1 MTPLDL
7 PWLVIESVE
16 PSNGNDLIT
25 LTAAGEKYAL
35 AFTDAERIAAFLA
48 GLDDADGLR
57 VATLESFV
65 LKEAYLTAAAY
76 LGATALLFD
85 YCRGDHAAQ
94 AATIWLASEHVRSKI
109 GAGGLN

>member
-1 MTPLDL
+1 MTPLDR
-7 PWLVIESVE
+7 PWLIIESIE
-16 PSNGNDLIT
+16 PSHGNDLIT

-35 AFTDAERIAAFLA
+35 AFTDAERIAAFMA
-48 GLDDADGLR
+48 GLDHADGLR

-76 LGATALLFD
+76 LGATSLLFD
-85 YCRGDHAAQ
+85 FRRGDHSAQ
-94 AATIWLASEHVRSKI
+94 AVAIWLACEHARSRI